1 MVMVQEAYLPMTLF
15 VPDISDAQFQE
26 FCQQYADFRLEY
38 TGEGELIIMPP
49 TDPET
54 GYRNALITA
63 SLFNWSKLT
72 AAGRVTDSSAGFVLP
87 SGARLSPDS
96 AWSSTKRFGQR
107 ACPEFV
113 IELLSPSDRPKVTR
127 AKMREWIENGAELGW
142 MINPATRTVT
152 VFRPGQEPQ
161 DHVGLD
167 SIAGE
172 GPVAGFVL
180 NLRDIW
186 AI

>member
-15 VPDISDAQFQE
+15 VPGISDAQFQE
-26 FCQQYADFRLEY
+26 FCRQYADFRLEY

-49 TDPET
+49 TDRRT
-54 GYRNALITA
+54 SLRNAKIGFQLMGWA
-63 SLFNWSKLT
+63 VSD
-72 AAGRVTDSSAGFVLP
+72 GDGEVTESSGGFTFP
-87 SGARLSPDS
+87 NGARRSPDA
-96 AWSSTKRFGQR
+96 AWSSHDTFALGG
-107 ACPEFV
+107 CPEFV

-127 AKMREWIENGAELGW
+127 AKMREWIENGAELAW

-152 VFRPGQEPQ
+152 VFRPGHEPQ
-161 DHVGLD
+161 DHAGLD

-172 GPVAGFVL
+172 GPVAGFIL

>member
-1 MVMVQEAYLPMTLF
+1 MVEEAYLPVTLF
-15 VPDISDAQFQE
+15 VPEISDAKFQE
-26 FCQQYADFRLEY
+26 FCEQYADFRVEY
-38 TGEGELIIMPP
+38 SGEGELIIMPP

-63 SLFNWSKLT
+63 CLFNWSKLVGH
-72 AAGRVTDSSAGFVLP
+72 GRVTDSSAGFKL
-87 SGARLSPDS
+87 SNGARLSPDA
-96 AWSSTKRFGQR
+96 AWSSRARFAR
-107 ACPEFV
+107 HDCPEFV

-127 AKMREWIENGAELGW
+127 AKMHEWIGNGALLAW
-142 MINPATRTVT
+142 MIDPATRTVT
-152 VFRPGQEPQ
+152 VFRPGQEPESLAG
-161 DHVGLD
+161 VE

-180 NLRDIW
+180 DLREIW